1 MKKESVS
8 WICSVKNLRG
18 VGLLWTLIVWTILP
32 VSAGDW
38 SNWRGPSY
46 DGASEETHLPE
57 RFSPTENV
65 LWSQSMPGPD
75 AATPIVIGNR
85 IYVSATEKAGNE
97 KALVA
102 LCLDRDKGSILWKKQ
117 VATTDRKCRMQ
128 NTWASP
134 SPVSDGKRTIF
145 FYGTGDLAALD
156 EKGDILWTRNL
167 QKDEGPW
174 FLMWDYGASPLLYK
188 DKLYISV
195 MQRTKPYEW
204 SFPGQNAEPAQGYL
218 LCLDP
223 ATGKNLWKQKRP
235 SDAND
240 ESLEA
245 YTTPIPY
252 SVHGR
257 EEILVA
263 GGDYLTGHNPQT
275 GAELWRLCYYPDHPN
290 HKPLVPSPVVENGTV
305 FGTQGKWGM
314 PFAFAI
320 PQEPKGEVPFSA
332 LVWTQKVES
341 SDTPSLLYY
350 RDRLYIV
357 HDARK
362 TIQCL
367 NPKTG
372 EQIWQGELGG
382 DTFFRSSPVAAD
394 GKIYCLN
401 MKGKVV
407 VLKAGDEFK
416 ILSENEMGGGA
427 ASCATIAI
435 SDGKLFIRTSETLFC
450 VGEKKAGKK

>member
-1 MKKESVS
+1 MRKVSVS
-8 WICSVKNLRG
+8 WICSGRNLQR
-18 VGLLWTLIVWTILP
+18 VGFLWALSVWTILP
-32 VSAGDW
+32 VAAGDW
-38 SNWRGPSY
+38 PNWRGPSY
-46 DGASEETHLPE
+46 DGASEEAHLPE
-57 RFSPTENV
+57 RFGPTENV
-65 LWSQSMPGPD
+65 LWSQAMPGPD
-75 AATPIVIGNR
+75 AATPLVIGNR
-85 IYVSATEKAGNE
+85 IFISATEKAGNE
-97 KALVA
+97 TALSA
-102 LCLDRDKGSILWKKQ
+102 LSLDRDTGRVLWKTQ
-117 VATTDRKCRMQ
+117 IATTDRKCRMQ

-134 SPVSDGKRTIF
+134 SPVSDGKRAFF

-188 DKLYISV
+188 DKLYIAV

-275 GAELWRLCYYPDHPN
+275 GAELWRLCYYPEHPN
-290 HKPLVPSPVVENGTV
+290 HRPLVPSPVVKDGKV

-314 PFAFAI
+314 PFALAI
-320 PQEPKGEVPFSA
+320 PEEPKGEVPFNS
-332 LVWTQKVES
+332 LLWTQKAQS

-367 NPKTG
+367 NPQTG

-401 MKGKVV
+401 MKGNVV

-416 ILSENEMGGGA
+416 ILSENELGGG
-427 ASCATIAI
+427 SNTCATIAI
-435 SDGKLFIRTSETLFC
+435 ADGRLFIRTSETLFC
-450 VGEKKAGKK
+450 VGEKTAEKK